1 MRALLP
7 FLFVS
12 LFSTIGLV
20 YAQTE
25 SDLGLEI
32 RDVSTNPTI
41 SNITI
46 RGASF
51 LEMCPSRNCVIN
63 YGLSPYVTTPTP
75 DWQYMSYSVDFD
87 VIDNTVQNEVGPKKK
102 EFLEK
107 FSATLYACKINDIVE
122 DNNQE
127 VYFCSDT
134 STVSRNFD
142 SKSWQYD
149 SAGIYDAKADTMTF
163 VGNLSR

>member
-1 MRALLP
+1 MHTLVLILL
-7 FLFVS
+7 VS
-12 LFSTIGLV
+12 LFAIVGVAHAQIG
-20 YAQTE
+20 

-32 RDVSTNPTI
+32 KDVTTNPKI
-41 SNITI
+41 SNITVS
-46 RGASF
+46 GASF

-63 YGLSPYVTTPTP
+63 YGLSPYVSTPTP
-75 DWQYMSYSVDFD
+75 DSQYMSYSVDFN
-87 VIDNTVQNEVGPKKK
+87 VIDNAAQNEIGPKKK

-107 FSATLYACKINDIVE
+107 FSASLYACKINDIVE

-163 VGNLSR
+163 VGNSTS